1 MPGLF
6 ATITGW
12 SWWRRQVAPV
22 AYKEFIHLMNDPTAI
37 RIAILLPLLQLSI
50 FGFAINMEVSNIP
63 TGVFNEDRR
72 PSSFDL
78 LAAFRNTTYFQFREE
93 SFSKDALLKA
103 IQTGDIKIGVHIPPE
118 YSDNLVRGK
127 KADFQVLIDG
137 SDSNTANQGM
147 ATAVQVGNVLSQ
159 RIQAEKKLGSAPPPE
174 NPIEAVPYILYNPDL
189 KTTFLIIPGLLAVVL
204 MMVTMMLTTFS
215 IVREKEQGTMDQLL
229 VTPLRP
235 AGLMVGKLI
244 PYILLGFV
252 DFNIVI
258 AAMVF
263 LFQVP
268 IRGSLALLE
277 FSALLF
283 LMSVL
288 GLGLIISAYASNQAQ
303 AGQLAQMLAMPSIML
318 SGFIF
323 QIQNEPPPI
332 QVISY
337 LLPTTYFIE
346 ILRGI
351 IIRGASAEQMFRP
364 LLILGLEGVA
374 ILVVSVIA
382 FRRKST

>member
-1 MPGLF
+1 MPGF
-6 ATITGW
+6 IANITGW
-12 SWWRRQVAPV
+12 SWWRRQVMPV

-37 RIAILLPLLQLSI
+37 RIAILLPVLQLSI
-50 FGFAINMEVSNIP
+50 FGFAINMEVSDIP
-63 TGVFNEDRR
+63 TGIFNEDQR
-72 PSSFDL
+72 PPSFHL
-78 LAAFRNTTYFQFREE
+78 LDAFRNTTYFRFQKEV
-93 SFSKDALLKA
+93 FSKDALLKA
-103 IQTGDIKIGVHIPPE
+103 IQTGDVKIGVDIPPD
-118 YSDNLVRGK
+118 YSDNIIRGR

-147 ATAVQVGNVLSQ
+147 AAAVQVGNVLSRQ
-159 RIQAEKKLGSAPPPE
+159 LQAEKVLGSAPPPE

-268 IRGSLALLE
+268 IRGSLPLLE

-288 GLGLIISAYASNQAQ
+288 GLGLIISAYASNQSQ

-332 QVISY
+332 QMISY
-337 LLPTTYFIE
+337 VLPTTYFIE

-351 IIRGASAEQMFRP
+351 IIRGASVDDMSRP
-364 LLILGLEGVA
+364 MLILGAEGVV
-374 ILVVSVIA
+374 ILFISIIA
-382 FRRKST
+382 FRRKAA